1 MKRIPPQSSEPESA
15 VKYWR
20 GIDQLEGAPSSREWT
35 EREFPDGAY
44 EAGSE
49 FSRRDFLSLMG
60 ASLGL
65 AGMGMLGVGCRRPV
79 EMIVPFGKQPQG
91 YIHGVPQF
99 FASAMPRRGGAIPLL
114 VKSQEGRPIKVE
126 GNPDH
131 PVSNGATDVYTQASV
146 LNLYDADRVRSSTV
160 EGKPVKRDAALKAL
174 AKVAERSPKGKGLFI
189 LAERSGSP
197 TRARLHKLMSEAA
210 WYLYEPVDFDIHR
223 EAAQSVF
230 GQDVTPRYSFEK
242 AKVIVSLDC
251 DFLGAEEGAW
261 LNIRGFARGR
271 RIAKSGESINRLY
284 VAEPLMSQAGM
295 NADHRVRVPAS
306 AIAIIARILLARVS
320 NEEAPALTPSCD
332 LRWIEECA
340 KDLQLHMGSSLVV
353 AGYRQPLAVH
363 QLALAIN
370 DALGNIGKTV
380 ELIKSETEPTGKLSD
395 LASQI
400 KSGKVETLVILGGN
414 PVYNAPADLDWK
426 ALQSEIKQ
434 VIRLSHSEDESSE
447 GVWMQLPLAHYLES
461 WGDDFAGDGSLT
473 SVQPLIQ
480 PLFEGFSEIEVLA
493 ALAGIEPNGHELV
506 RQTFK
511 VIAGEA
517 GFEEKWKQYLH
528 DGYLKGSAAKAVAV
542 TIKSAVVADAKEKAS
557 SAPTVS
563 IKELEVVFTRDLSLD
578 DGRFANNSW
587 LQELPDPVTKLVW
600 DNAMLISR
608 ATAAALGAK
617 NNQIVEITVGGR
629 TVSGP
634 VWVQPGQ
641 ADNTIGIALGY
652 GRSKGGRIG
661 TFKGQPVGFDG
672 YKIRASDKMHFATG
686 ASLKLTSSK
695 YEFACTQEHWSMES
709 RPIIRE
715 ANLAEFNSDPKFAH
729 KMDLDAHMPNA
740 GPIYVHPYDA
750 KPKLKSDIHQWGM
763 VVDMNACV
771 GCSACVIA
779 CQSENNIPVVGK
791 DQVKKGREMHWM
803 RIDRYY
809 TGTSNEPHRGE
820 HGFDENQYKEKWIDD
835 PQVVT
840 QPMLCQHCEN
850 APCESVCPVNATV
863 HDEEGL
869 NTMVYNRCVGTRY
882 CSNNCAWKVR
892 RFNYFDFNKR
902 PLDKLYKSPLFSPSL
917 FMDWIKDTGTSNKDE
932 DEWELLKLVRNPDV
946 TVRMRGVMEKCTY
959 CVQRIEGAKIAQKV
973 KAGASGD
980 VMVKEGAFKTACQQA
995 CPAEAIDFGNLLDST
1010 SRVSKAKTNVRNYQ
1024 VLGFLDNKARTTYL
1038 AKVRNP
1044 NPLMPDYQDRP
1055 LSTKDYEHRN
1065 HHDAGAD
1072 GKAPVKHDKKG
1083 GH

>member
-1 MKRIPPQSSEPESA
+1 MKRIPIPSPEPESA

-20 GIDQLEGAPSSREWT
+20 GIDQLEGTPASREWT
-35 EREFPDGAY
+35 EREFPEGAY

-65 AGMGMLGVGCRRPV
+65 AGLGLLGVGCRRPV
-79 EMIVPFGKQPQG
+79 EMIVPFGKQPEG

-99 FASAMPRRGGAIPLL
+99 FASSMPRRGGAIPLL
-114 VKSQEGRPIKVE
+114 VKSHEGRPVKVE

-131 PVSNGATDVYTQASV
+131 PISNGATDVFAQASV
-146 LNLYDADRVRSSTV
+146 LGLYDADRLRSSILD
-160 EGKPVKRDAALKAL
+160 GKPIKRDAALSQL
-174 AKVAERSPKGKGLFI
+174 AEVAKSSPKGKGLFI
-189 LAERSGSP
+189 LAERSNSP
-197 TRARLHKLMSEAA
+197 TRARLRKLMPEAA
-210 WYLYEPVDFDIHR
+210 WFLYEPVDFDVHR
-223 EAAQSVF
+223 EAAQGAV
-230 GQDVTPRYSFEK
+230 GEDVTPSYSFEK

-271 RIAKSGESINRLY
+271 RIAKPGESVNRLY

-306 AIAIIARILLARVS
+306 SIGIIARILLARVS
-320 NEEAPALTPSCD
+320 GEEAPALTPSCD
-332 LRWIEECA
+332 VRWIEECA
-340 KDLQLHMGSSLVV
+340 KDLQMHMGNSLVV
-353 AGYRQPLAVH
+353 AGYRQPAAVH
-363 QLALAIN
+363 QLVLAIN

-380 ELIKSETEPTGKLSD
+380 QFIKSESEQAGKLSD
-395 LASQI
+395 LASRIQ
-400 KSGKVETLVILGGN
+400 SGTVESLVILGGN
-414 PVYNAPADLDWK
+414 PVYNAPVDLGWK
-426 ALQSEIKQ
+426 ALQSKVKR
-434 VIRLSHSEDESSE
+434 VIRLSHSADESSE
-447 GVWMQLPLAHYLES
+447 GVWLQMPLAHYLES
-461 WGDDFAGDGSLT
+461 WGDDLTTDGSYT
-473 SVQPLIQ
+473 SIQPLIQ
-480 PLFEGFSEIEVLA
+480 PLFDGVSEVEVIA
-493 ALAGIEPNGHELV
+493 ALAGIAPIGHELV

-511 VIAGEA
+511 AAVGEN

-528 DGYLKGSAAKAVAV
+528 DGYLRGSAAKPVAV
-542 TIKSAVVADAKEKAS
+542 KLNSAVIAAAKEKAS
-557 SAPTVS
+557 SAPTVGLDA
-563 IKELEVVFTRDLSLD
+563 LEVVFTRDLSLD
-578 DGRFANNSW
+578 DGRYANNSW

-600 DNAMLISR
+600 DNAVLLSR

-617 NNQIVEITVGGR
+617 NNQMVEITLGGR
-629 TVSGP
+629 TVNGP

-641 ADNTIGIALGY
+641 ADNTVGIALGY

-672 YKIRASDKMHFATG
+672 YKIRSSDRLHFGTNAQ
-686 ASLKLTSSK
+686 LKLTGGN
-695 YEFACTQEHWSMES
+695 YPFACTQEHWSMES

-715 ANLAEFNSDPKFAH
+715 ANLDQFESDPRFAH

-740 GPIYVHPYDA
+740 GRIYEHPYDA

-763 VVDMNACV
+763 VVDLNACV

-791 DQVKKGREMHWM
+791 EQVRKGREMHWM

-809 TGTSNEPHRGE
+809 TGTSNEPTRKE
-820 HGFDENQYKEKWIDD
+820 NGFDENQYKEKWIDD

-863 HDEEGL
+863 HDDEGL

-902 PLDKLYKSPLFSPSL
+902 PLDQLYKSPLFSPSL
-917 FMDWIKDTGTSNKDE
+917 LKDWFKDTSTSNKPE

-946 TVRMRGVMEKCTY
+946 SVRMRGVMEKCTY

-980 VMVKEGAFKTACQQA
+980 VMVKDGDLKTACQQA
-995 CPAEAIDFGNLLDST
+995 CPAEAINFGNLLDPVSQ
-1010 SRVSKAKTNVRNYQ
+1010 VSKSKKTDRNYE

-1038 AKVRNP
+1038 ARVRNP
-1044 NPLMPDYQDRP
+1044 NPAMPDYQARP
-1055 LSTKDYEHRN
+1055 LSSKDYEHQS
-1065 HHDAGAD
+1065 HHEAGPS
-1072 GKAPVKHDKKG
+1072 GKPAAGHEKKG